1 MNSTPLT
8 VTAPDWRPPC
18 RYLAIEGPIGVGKT
32 TLATLLAE
40 RWSMRALLER
50 PQDNPFLER
59 FYRDTA
65 RYALPTQLAFAL
77 QRERQAREI
86 AAAHEANTPIVAD
99 FMPQKNEIFA
109 RLTLPD
115 DEWQLYRSLAAHLDA
130 PAPAPDL
137 VVYLQA
143 SPEVLFSRIQKRG
156 EPMEL
161 QIGDAYLRSLCD
173 AYNEF
178 FYHYDR
184 TPVLTVAAEH
194 LNPLDSP
201 TTSRCS
207 SIASH
212 RCAAARNSSSRAAAR
227 ADERARRRRSRRRP
241 FPHHRIGPPMTY
253 LQESSRPAVT
263 VPKLQ
268 AMREAGEKI
277 AMLTSYDASFAALL
291 DRANVDVQLIGDSLG
306 NVLQGQATTLPVTLD
321 DIAYHTACVAR
332 AQPRGLVVADL
343 PFGTYGTP
351 ADAFA
356 SAVKL
361 MRAGAQMVKL
371 EGGEWL
377 AETVRF
383 LVERAVPVCAHVGLT
398 PQSVHAFGGF
408 KVQGKTEAGAAQL
421 LRDARAVEEAGAQL
435 IVLEAVPTLVA
446 AEVTRELSIPTIGI
460 GAGAECSGQVLVLH
474 DMLGVFPGKRP
485 RFVKD
490 FMQGQP
496 SIFAAV
502 EAYVRAVKDGS
513 FPGPEHSF

>member
-1 MNSTPLT
+1 
-8 VTAPDWRPPC
+8 
-18 RYLAIEGPIGVGKT
+18 
-32 TLATLLAE
+32 
-40 RWSMRALLER
+40 
-50 PQDNPFLER
+50 
-59 FYRDTA
+59 
-65 RYALPTQLAFAL
+65 
-77 QRERQAREI
+77 
-86 AAAHEANTPIVAD
+86 
-99 FMPQKNEIFA
+99 
-109 RLTLPD
+109 
-115 DEWQLYRSLAAHLDA
+115 
-130 PAPAPDL
+130 
-137 VVYLQA
+137 
-143 SPEVLFSRIQKRG
+143 
-156 EPMEL
+156 
-161 QIGDAYLRSLCD
+161 
-173 AYNEF
+173 
-178 FYHYDR
+178 
-184 TPVLTVAAEH
+184 
-194 LNPLDSP
+194 
-201 TTSRCS
+201 
-207 SIASH
+207 
-212 RCAAARNSSSRAAAR
+212 
-227 ADERARRRRSRRRP
+227 
-241 FPHHRIGPPMTY
+241 MTY

-268 AMREAGEKI
+268 AMRKAGEKI